1 MSEEMVTSNC
11 SLVTRVD
18 KAKTRVISTNHKEMA
33 YTKLLYDC
41 ESNKGISTYKN
52 YYFKRDC

>member
-1 MSEEMVTSNC
+1 MSEEMVTLNC

-33 YTKLLYDC
+33 YIKNYFMIG

-52 YYFKRDC
+52 